1 MNTFDKNMEKIFD
14 VAPVE
19 QKEQPLV
26 PVSKPAVNESDLK
39 QDLNF
44 EKFTQY
50 LKIDKTTEFN
60 TLASKDKKR
69 ITKQINH

>member
-26 PVSKPAVNESDLK
+26 PLSKSAVNESDLK
-39 QDLNF
+39 QDLKDAYDQTKSNL
-44 EKFTQY
+44 QD
-50 LKIDKTTEFN
+50 LIDN
-60 TLASKDKKR
+60 GKDAME
-69 ITKQINH
+69 